1 MMRCPF
7 CRHSAHTRTSR
18 YVSDNVKESYLQC
31 QNIYCSATFKTHE
44 SICAVIRSPVTEEK
58 PAPVSTAPAVVRK
71 VKGCY
76 SSPFAYFHERRS
88 LNNFHRDR
96 VITFEQIA

>member
-44 SICAVIRSPVTEEK
+44 SICAVIRSPVT
-58 PAPVSTAPAVVRK
+58 
-71 VKGCY
+71 
-76 SSPFAYFHERRS
+76 
-88 LNNFHRDR
+88 
-96 VITFEQIA
+96 

>member
-58 PAPVSTAPAVVRK
+58 PAPAS
-71 VKGCY
+71 
-76 SSPFAYFHERRS
+76 AYYREG
-88 LNNFHRDR
+88 DR
-96 VITFEQIA
+96 

>member
-1 MMRCPF
+1 MTDCAGGTYRSA
-7 CRHSAHTRTSR
+7 CRARR

-58 PAPVSTAPAVVRK
+58 PAPASTAPAVVRK

-76 SSPFAYFHERRS
+76 SSPFNH
-88 LNNFHRDR
+88 
-96 VITFEQIA
+96 

>member
-1 MMRCPF
+1 MIYCPS
-7 CRHSAHTRTSR
+7 CGHVAHTRRAHFMDDGT
-18 YVSDNVKESYLQC
+18 KIMIAQC
-31 QNIYCSATFKTHE
+31 RNIYCSATFKTHE

-76 SSPFAYFHERRS
+76 SSPFNH
-88 LNNFHRDR
+88 
-96 VITFEQIA
+96 